1 MATALLWAGFFL
13 VNFNIA
19 MMMPLLP
26 FIQEA
31 GHLTTH
37 QAGLVLA
44 AFPVAALLSNLALGP
59 WIDRFGRRRFILAG
73 SAAVA
78 VTLAATTLGSG
89 VVWLTLC
96 RAATGLFMPM
106 IGACLFAAIADYLP
120 EDRRARAAGQVTTAA
135 PIAFLAAISLGV
147 ILGGLVAW
155 QVPLLLASGLA
166 VLIALGAARL
176 PPTPVH
182 ALASG
187 RVTPETYR
195 RRLLSLSMSR
205 QTRLLFTSYF
215 AWSAAVFGFL
225 GLYPAWAVQRG
236 LAGQGAGTIGTLLLL
251 GEVGGLLGAL
261 LATRVRHGPLRFCG
275 LAGLATALT
284 VAVVPFG
291 VDLPWYQALAYGGF
305 AFGRDLMLALILGG
319 AMLLVPAAERGS
331 LNALLNAIY
340 QTGATLGGIMAA
352 WLYAWRDDFW
362 ANALFAGVLFFISAL
377 QLLRIGDARRR

>member
-1 MATALLWAGFFL
+1 M
-13 VNFNIA
+13 
-19 MMMPLLP
+19 
-26 FIQEA
+26 
-31 GHLTTH
+31 
-37 QAGLVLA
+37 
-44 AFPVAALLSNLALGP
+44 
-59 WIDRFGRRRFILAG
+59 
-73 SAAVA
+73 
-78 VTLAATTLGSG
+78 
-89 VVWLTLC
+89 
-96 RAATGLFMPM
+96 
-106 IGACLFAAIADYLP
+106 ADYLP